1 MVPEEQVEPQQK
13 ENTGKKLPGWLVFLF
28 MVIAVFIVSVSA
40 VVFTTKVLLPMLEK
54 KQVNKTVA
62 QTNDFSRGLIYEMDE
77 LTVNTS
83 DIGGRRF
90 VVVKIAFDVA
100 SKKVE
105 KELKDN
111 EVRLR
116 DEFISFFHQQPAQ
129 TILAPGFQDYARKQ
143 LIEITEKHLSQKGIK
158 NLYFTELL
166 VQ

>member
-1 MVPEEQVEPQQK
+1 MEPEEQVETQET
-13 ENTGKKLPGWLVFLF
+13 ENTGKKLPKWLVFLF

-40 VVFTTKVLLPMLEK
+40 VVFTTKVLLPMIEQRQVK
-54 KQVNKTVA
+54 KAISQM
-62 QTNDFSRGLIYEMDE
+62 NDSSRGLIYEMDE

-83 DIGGRRF
+83 DVGGRRF
-90 VVVKIAFDVA
+90 VVVKIAFDVT
-100 SKKVE
+100 SRKIID
-105 KELKDN
+105 ELKDN

-143 LIEITEKHLSQKGIK
+143 LIGIAERHLSKKGIK